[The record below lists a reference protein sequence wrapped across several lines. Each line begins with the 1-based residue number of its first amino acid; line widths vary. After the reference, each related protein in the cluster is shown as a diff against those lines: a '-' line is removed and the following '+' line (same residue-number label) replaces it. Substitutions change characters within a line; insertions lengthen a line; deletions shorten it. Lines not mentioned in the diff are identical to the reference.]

1 MIKYI
6 QNTFTIFSY
15 LWYIFYAIS
24 LTNIYPD
31 GKFYLDNITY
41 FYYLF
46 IGSILLISFNPFY
59 RFKYNEIYGQ
69 MAFSAALH
77 LILSLNLMEIFNRV
91 NNLEKRLKKDINLS
105 EKLKIIFNLKSI

>member
-6 QNTFTIFSY
+6 QNLFAIFSY

-24 LTNIYPD
+24 LTNIYPT

-46 IGSILLISFNPFY
+46 IGSILLISFNPVY
-59 RFKYNEIYGQ
+59 KFKYNEIYGQ

-77 LILSLNLMEIFNRV
+77 LILSINLMEIFNRV
-91 NNLEKRLKKDINLS
+91 KNLEKRLENDINLY